1 MAFET
6 VVQENEHD
14 FQWPL
19 ESGCFADQQCH
30 QLMIFTGLHTGATM
44 PLADGTY
51 SLGRSYE
58 CDIVL
63 KDPGIEPVH
72 LKVICNSGV
81 VALRPELGSVYT
93 NGYVVGGETI
103 LPESPVVVTIADV
116 HWGLAVKG
124 AAWCPLAFPEIQ
136 KNASPALK
144 ENTEARDHS
153 GHSQGPR
160 TPMATAVLVFK
171 ATARHLRETST
182 LGKLV
187 PVAFILLFTISAA
200 FLFPIKVPEN
210 VAVARDI
217 EKQFSQW
224 RLDKPVCQI
233 DPHGFLDLT
242 AYVPN
247 VSRKEEI
254 STFLKK
260 LPLAVKDH
268 VYVDEQI
275 EWALQD
281 YIARMAFP
289 VEAAYQG
296 GGRALVKGFVENQQE
311 ADTLVSLLKS
321 NVTGLHTVNLHV
333 RPLDQ
338 LRPEWE
344 AILKDSSLADKII
357 LRPQAGHLLAEG
369 TLNGEERLRW
379 NTAKKAIV
387 AHLGRPADIVEQ
399 IQARETLKDIPGKID
414 IPIAGVTMAPY
425 PFITLQD
432 GKVYFK
438 GACFQN
444 GTVIK
449 DIGPK
454 RIIVE
459 IDGRDY
465 YYNF

>member
-14 FQWPL
+14 FQRPL

-30 QLMIFTGLHTGATM
+30 QLMIFTGLHTG
-44 PLADGTY
+44 
-51 SLGRSYE
+51 
-58 CDIVL
+58 
-63 KDPGIEPVH
+63 
-72 LKVICNSGV
+72 
-81 VALRPELGSVYT
+81 
-93 NGYVVGGETI
+93 
-103 LPESPVVVTIADV
+103 
-116 HWGLAVKG
+116 
-124 AAWCPLAFPEIQ
+124 
-136 KNASPALK
+136 
-144 ENTEARDHS
+144 
-153 GHSQGPR
+153 
-160 TPMATAVLVFK
+160 
-171 ATARHLRETST
+171 
-182 LGKLV
+182 
-187 PVAFILLFTISAA
+187 
-200 FLFPIKVPEN
+200 
-210 VAVARDI
+210 
-217 EKQFSQW
+217 
-224 RLDKPVCQI
+224 
-233 DPHGFLDLT
+233 
-242 AYVPN
+242 
-247 VSRKEEI
+247 
-254 STFLKK
+254 LKK
-260 LPLAVKDH
+260 WPLAVKDH

-275 EWALQD
+275 ERALQD

-369 TLNGEERLRW
+369 TLNNEQRLRW
-379 NTAKKAIV
+379 NTAKKAIA

-432 GKVYFK
+432 GKVHFK
-438 GACFQN
+438 GACFEN
-444 GTVIK
+444 GTVINEFQTYR
-449 DIGPK
+449 G
-454 RIIVE
+454 RINDLQSEEKACRQSAKLEPLRSTWKTRIEQERNRRAEEELEEMVANRFSL
-459 IDGRDY
+459 DNADS
-465 YYNF
+465 